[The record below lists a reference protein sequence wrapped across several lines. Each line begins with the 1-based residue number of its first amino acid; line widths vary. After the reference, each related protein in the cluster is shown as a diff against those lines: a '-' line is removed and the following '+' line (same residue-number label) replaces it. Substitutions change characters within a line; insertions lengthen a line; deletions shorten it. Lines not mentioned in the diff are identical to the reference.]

1 MIMYMTLKPESICV
15 SIHDNVYDPEA
26 YEGIVLSILL
36 YGCEAWVLSEK
47 SVSRLRSFHRKATR
61 QMCRVTTAH
70 TWLHRVTSEAL
81 EDRVGLRSIECYVSQ
96 RRLQWVG
103 SVMRMKVDR
112 LPRQLISSWVNH
124 SRPVGRPLLNYGQSL
139 DKDLRRVGFGAR
151 DNWSKIAQDKNMWA
165 KIMKEGLVSA
175 RLADIQKK
183 KLDSVARER
192 AKQVAR
198 SAAVQLEARRL
209 ARIQVGGL

>member
-1 MIMYMTLKPESICV
+1 MVFESKKVPYPCKKLV
-15 SIHDNVYDPEA
+15 

-61 QMCRVTTAH
+61 QMCRVTTSH
-70 TWLHRVTSEAL
+70 TWLHGVTSEAL

-103 SVMRMKVDR
+103 SVMRMKVER

-139 DKDLRRVGFGAR
+139 DKDLRRVGFGVE
-151 DNWSKIAQDKNMWA
+151 DNWSEIAQDKNRWA

-183 KLDSVARER
+183 QLGSVAREK

-198 SAAVQLEARRL
+198 AAAVNLEARRL
-209 ARIQVGGL
+209 ARVQVAGP